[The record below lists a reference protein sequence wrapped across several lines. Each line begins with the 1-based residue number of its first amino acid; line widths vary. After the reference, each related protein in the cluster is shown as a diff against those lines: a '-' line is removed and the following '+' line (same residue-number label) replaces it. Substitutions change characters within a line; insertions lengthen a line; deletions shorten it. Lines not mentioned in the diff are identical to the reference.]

1 MKNLST
7 TRISHLYEYDPL
19 VLLNLRR
26 LPARVNVR
34 GASALLNF
42 EPVAIMMLVAL
53 GFLKPLGNPHGSKH
67 KYFSSIT
74 LLGLSEDKKWLE
86 RTPAEAPAAPP
97 QSPVIRCPGNP
108 EGRNRSS
115 GYAHRLKERKRYAN
129 RLSD

>member
-74 LLGLSEDKKWLE
+74 LLGLSEDKKWLDDATSE
-86 RTPAEAPAAPP
+86 LMKHWARKNARRGTSRAAAIASHSLPRK
-97 QSPVIRCPGNP
+97 SRRP
-108 EGRNRSS
+108 E
-115 GYAHRLKERKRYAN
+115 
-129 RLSD
+129 

>member
-74 LLGLSEDKKWLE
+74 LLGLSEDKKWLDDATSALMKHWA
-86 RTPAEAPAAPP
+86 RKNARRGTSRAASIASHSLPRK
-97 QSPVIRCPGNP
+97 SRRP
-108 EGRNRSS
+108 E
-115 GYAHRLKERKRYAN
+115 
-129 RLSD
+129 